1 MKNARELAADILG
14 TKRKSWCTG
23 PRAKTCLLF
32 SLNSRA
38 VGIVGMERAMGRN
51 KGKKTDQEVN
61 QKTGAQV
68 MESPIAQSRGESQQ
82 CEPCYSLQSCH
93 TNSVVV

>member
-1 MKNARELAADILG
+1 MKNSRESAGDILG
-14 TKRKSWCTG
+14 TKRKSWRTG

-38 VGIVGMERAMGRN
+38 VSIVGMERAMGRN
-51 KGKKTDQEVN
+51 KGKKTDQDVN

-68 MESPIAQSRGESQQ
+68 MESSIAQSRGESQQ
-82 CEPCYSLQSCH
+82 CEPCCGLQSCH
-93 TNSVVV
+93 TKQ